1 MPWRQPSETKTRLAP
16 RRGAG
21 RRALVASGA
30 ALFAAAV
37 AWLAF
42 SGGDASRGG
51 GAAAT
56 RGRRAVRA
64 AGAAAPRRA
73 GTDVREASE
82 ARRAERRDAA
92 PAARPPQRVG
102 EVRDGY
108 RLLCD
113 GRLHRVLG
121 VVTNAPGRFSVADR
135 TFTHGADV
143 ELGNLLTV
151 EPGDDLLGESAG
163 MYRGFGEEL
172 DAALAEPIV
181 DGADDTPEQREM
193 KKAVRELRGEL
204 AARRARGEDV
214 EKIMED
220 AREQLRE
227 LALYRRELEEEVAR
241 LTADG
246 MAQEDYEALVAAANR
261 MLAERGVKP
270 LALPSTV
277 RHAVRLRRAR
287 EAAAKEAA
295 VKEAG
300 EGKGESDARE
310 E

>member
-1 MPWRQPSETKTRLAP
+1 MPWRQPNETKTRPAP
-16 RRGAG
+16 RRGSG

-30 ALFAAAV
+30 VAFAAAV

-42 SGGDASRGG
+42 SGGEAARGG
-51 GAAAT
+51 GAAAPS
-56 RGRRAVRA
+56 GRRAVRA
-64 AGAAAPRRA
+64 ERVAAPRRA
-73 GTDVREASE
+73 AEAVREAPE
-82 ARRAERRDAA
+82 DRRAERHDAV
-92 PAARPPQRVG
+92 PAARSPQRVG

-181 DGADDTPEQREM
+181 DAEGDTPEQREM
-193 KKAVRELRGEL
+193 KRAVRELREEL

-227 LALYRRELEEEVAR
+227 LALYRRELEDEVAR

-277 RHAVRLRRAR
+277 RHAVRLRQAR
-287 EAAAKEAA
+287 EATAKEA
-295 VKEAG
+295 

-310 E
+310 K

>member
-1 MPWRQPSETKTRLAP
+1 MPWQQPSETKTRPAP
-16 RRGAG
+16 RRVAG
-21 RRALVASGA
+21 RRALAASGVV
-30 ALFAAAV
+30 ALAAAV

-42 SGGDASRGG
+42 SGGEASPGG
-51 GAAAT
+51 GEAGPT
-56 RGRRAVRA
+56 VRRAVRSE
-64 AGAAAPRRA
+64 GAAAPRRA
-73 GTDVREASE
+73 GASVREAP
-82 ARRAERRDAA
+82 AAWRAETRPAA

-102 EVRDGY
+102 EIRDGH

-163 MYRGFGEEL
+163 MYRGFGKEL
-172 DAALAEPIV
+172 DEALAEPI
-181 DGADDTPEQREM
+181 ADAEGDTPEQREM
-193 KKAVRELRGEL
+193 KRAVRELREEL
-204 AARRARGEDV
+204 RARRDGGEDV

-227 LALYRRELEEEVAR
+227 LALYRRELEEEVSR
-241 LTADG
+241 LASDG

-261 MLAERGVKP
+261 MLAERGVRP

-277 RHAVRLRRAR
+277 RHALRLRRAR
-287 EAAAKEAA
+287 EAAA
-295 VKEAG
+295 AG

-310 E
+310 R

>member
-1 MPWRQPSETKTRLAP
+1 MPWRQPSETKTRPAP

-21 RRALVASGA
+21 RGALVASGA

-73 GTDVREASE
+73 GTDVREAPE